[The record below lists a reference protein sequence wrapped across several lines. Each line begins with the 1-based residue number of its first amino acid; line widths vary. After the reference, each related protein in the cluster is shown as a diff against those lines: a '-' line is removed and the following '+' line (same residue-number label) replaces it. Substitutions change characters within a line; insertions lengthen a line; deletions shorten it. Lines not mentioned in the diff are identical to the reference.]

1 MKSGDTVC
9 NEASTAWAI
18 SRPGLS
24 TRSPRIVRAETIS
37 QDISP
42 RLLPGAD
49 VVASQAAWAYRQKL
63 AAAGGVYVCCL
74 TRSV

>member
-9 NEASTAWAI
+9 TEASTAWAI

-24 TRSPRIVRAETIS
+24 TRSPRIVRAENIS
-37 QDISP
+37 HDSSP
-42 RLLPGAD
+42 RLLPGAAY
-49 VVASQAAWAYRQKL
+49 VASQAAWEYRQKL
-63 AAAGGVYVCCL
+63 ADAGGVYVCCL